1 MKKTKFVDE
10 DKFFPL
16 GKVLPAMI
24 TLASVAAGMT
34 AILLASRGEFE
45 KAVIAIILAAFFDG
59 FDGRVARLFNA
70 PSQFGVELDSLA
82 DSISFGVAPAFVMF
96 FFTNQNVKSFGWIIS
111 IIFAICCVLRLARFN
126 TMTTKENVPEYWS
139 YFFTGVPAPAAAM
152 LGVLPLSLFLATDL
166 EIFKSPYISLIFMAI
181 VALLMISRIPTL
193 SLKKIRVSRNELSF
207 IYIVF
212 IILVGLLYFHFW
224 GVVAFVWCFYFLTI
238 PLSVIKFLKMKKEY
252 EGKK

>member
-1 MKKTKFVDE
+1 MLQIYSIRVRGKKIFKMA
-10 DKFFPL
+10 PL
-16 GKVLPAMI
+16 HHH
-24 TLASVAAGMT
+24 
-34 AILLASRGEFE
+34 FE
-45 KAVIAIILAAFFDG
+45 LKGWSEQTVVIRF
-59 FDGRVARLFNA
+59 
-70 PSQFGVELDSLA
+70 
-82 DSISFGVAPAFVMF
+82 
-96 FFTNQNVKSFGWIIS
+96 WIIS